1 MKKISFLL
9 FLTGLLFVLSAP
21 VLTAQNTGEKTV
33 LWEISG
39 NGLPG
44 PSYLFGTIHVMPSE
58 IFRSFPLADQKLKES
73 QQLVL
78 EMVMDVPLATQV
90 EWAKKMMLPEGGSL
104 RSLIP
109 EDQFSRL
116 RAYVV
121 DSLGIKEK
129 KFERYLIFKPFAF
142 YSALIPDVIGRK
154 LESYEMH
161 YTKIARDAEL
171 PVLGLETFEY
181 QLAIFD
187 SIPMNEQVDLFFGE
201 QVDMKKEFAE
211 MIRMYEDQDIYGMAD
226 ALQEENASSDEMEF
240 KLITERNQNWVVL
253 LSDWMRQHQS
263 FIAVGAG
270 HLAGDNGLIR
280 LLREAGFEVNPVMLN
295 E

>member
-1 MKKISFLL
+1 MKNFRAFL
-9 FLTGLLFVLSAP
+9 FLTGMLVLFTGSILH
-21 VLTAQNTGEKTV
+21 AQNDGEKTV

-39 NGLPG
+39 KDLPG
-44 PSYLFGTIHVMPSE
+44 PSYLFGTIHVMPAE

-90 EWAKKMMLPEGGSL
+90 EWAKKMMLPDGGNL
-104 RSLIP
+104 RNLIP
-109 EDQFSRL
+109 EDQFGRL
-116 RAYVV
+116 RTYVV
-121 DSLGIKEK
+121 DSLGVKEK

-187 SIPMNEQVDLFFGE
+187 SIPMNEQVELFFGE

-211 MIRMYEDQDIYGMAD
+211 MIRMYEDQDIYGMAE
-226 ALQEENASSDEMEF
+226 ALEEENASSDEMEF
-240 KLITERNQNWVVL
+240 KLITQRNHNWVVL
-253 LSDWMRQHQS
+253 LSDWMRQNPS

-280 LLREAGFEVNPVMLN
+280 LFREAGYVVNPVMLT